1 MPSHPRSAIPF
12 AIVAVVFA
20 THFAGLITSYD
31 SVWSIPTARS
41 ILREGNTDLEEYRAR
56 IESDRSNDYR
66 MEIIDGRYYTILPI
80 GPSLL
85 ALPVVL
91 VLDAAG
97 RHVSDGKI
105 EKLVASFLIALAAMV
120 MYLVGR
126 FALSVPR
133 ALLLSFVF
141 AYCTPAWSLASRGLW
156 QHGPAM
162 LMFTLALWIVLAA
175 GRRPWVIQFAS
186 LPLAFAYVVRPTS
199 ALSIMALSLVV
210 LLHHRRFF
218 TRYTLWSLPIA
229 IPFLLFNLAVYHSW
243 HSSYYSIKRIGY
255 GASMWEALAANLV
268 SPNRSLFVFS
278 PILLLAIYGAWLK
291 LRRDRT
297 PLDCALAAVIVLHWL
312 LISSYLPW
320 DGGHTYGNRHFSEIV
335 PYFMYF
341 LIPVIA
347 ALPDP
352 RRLRRPALTLAFVS
366 LVLISFAIHY
376 RGAYRRVVWN
386 WNTEPTDVS
395 SDLARVWDW
404 RDLQLL
410 RGFLGAG
417 GRPTP

>member
-1 MPSHPRSAIPF
+1 MPSPPRFAIPVT
-12 AIVAVVFA
+12 IVAVVFA
-20 THFAGLITSYD
+20 THFAGLITSFD

-66 MEIIDGRYYTILPI
+66 MEVIDGRYYTILPI

-91 VLDAAG
+91 VLDATG
-97 RHVSDGKI
+97 RHVPDGKI
-105 EKLVASFLIALAAMV
+105 EKLVASFLMAVAAMV
-120 MYLVGR
+120 MYVIGR
-126 FALSVPR
+126 FTLSVPR

-162 LMFTLALWIVLAA
+162 LMLTLALWIVLAA
-175 GRRPWVIQFAS
+175 ERRPWMLQFAS

-210 LLHHRRFF
+210 LLYHRRFF
-218 TRYTLWSLPIA
+218 IRYTLWSLPVA

-243 HSSYYSIKRIGY
+243 HSSYYSIKKLGH

-278 PILLLAIYGAWLK
+278 PILLLSIYGAWLK
-291 LRRDRT
+291 LRRDRA
-297 PLDCALAAVIVLHWL
+297 PLDWALAAVIVLHWL
-312 LISSYLPW
+312 MISSYLPW
-320 DGGHTYGNRHFSEIV
+320 DGGHTYGNRLFTDVV
-335 PYFMYF
+335 PYFVYF

-347 ALPDP
+347 VLPDP
-352 RRLRRPALTLAFVS
+352 RHLRRPALALAFVS
-366 LVLISFAIHY
+366 LVLISVAIHS
-376 RGAYRRVVWN
+376 RGAYRRVVWH
-386 WNTEPTDVS
+386 WNSEPTDVGL
-395 SDLARVWDW
+395 DTARVWDW
-404 RDLQLL
+404 RDPQIL
-410 RGFLGAG
+410 RGFLG
-417 GRPTP
+417 GRGRSTP